1 MDQQSRLPAEQQ
13 VSKEE
18 PLVEVAVIED
28 PLCGAARYFLTVKPA
43 ADCFDYYASNSES
56 EDSHKL
62 ASSKTPLTADQIADL
77 LDHNLWFRCDITLEG
92 LEDSQLAHPEEW
104 VCGGK
109 YPLLSC
115 ASVFK
120 EIPKRFHS
128 WIKDHCN
135 AILQS
140 RNQGADQTGE

>member
-1 MDQQSRLPAEQQ
+1 MGQQSRLSLEKQM
-13 VSKEE
+13 SKEE
-18 PLVEVAVIED
+18 TLVEVTVIDD
-28 PLCGAARYFLTVKPA
+28 PLCGAARYFLTVKA
-43 ADCFDYYASNSES
+43 AAGCLDFYESNSES

-104 VCGGK
+104 VYGGE

-115 ASVFK
+115 ASA
-120 EIPKRFHS
+120 EEGIPERFHK
-128 WIKDHCN
+128 WVKAYCDK
-135 AILQS
+135 ILAE
-140 RNQGADQTGE
+140 RNEDSA

>member
-1 MDQQSRLPAEQQ
+1 M
-13 VSKEE
+13 SKEE
-18 PLVEVAVIED
+18 TLVEVVVIED

-43 ADCFDYYASNSES
+43 ADCFDYYESNSEI

-62 ASSKTPLTADQIADL
+62 ASSKTPLTTDQIADL

-104 VCGGK
+104 VYGGE

-115 ASVFK
+115 ASK
-120 EIPKRFHS
+120 DEEIPERFRK
-128 WIKDHCN
+128 WVKAYCDK
-135 AILQS
+135 ILAE
-140 RNQGADQTGE
+140 RNQDSA

>member
-18 PLVEVAVIED
+18 TLVEVAVIED

-43 ADCFDYYASNSES
+43 ADCFDYYESNSES

-62 ASSKTPLTADQIADL
+62 ASSKTPLTADQIVDL
-77 LDHNLWFRCDITLEG
+77 LTRNHWFRCDITLEG
-92 LEDSQLAHPEEW
+92 LEDSQLADPGEW
-104 VCGGK
+104 GYGGE

-115 ASVFK
+115 ASK
-120 EIPKRFHS
+120 EDGIPEHFRK
-128 WIKDHCN
+128 WVKAHCDK
-135 AILQS
+135 ILAE
-140 RNQGADQTGE
+140 RNQDSA